1 MSTTDPDSEA
11 TVAPTSDGATATDAK
26 APTRPVTED
35 TALES
40 AVHRQRWR
48 DAFALRNAGVIYA
61 LVLLLIVFS
70 VITLQTGRP
79 FYLSQRNV
87 ANLLDQASLF
97 TILAAGMTVLLIS
110 GSFDLSVGSL
120 TALCAVSA
128 AEVIDERGFMVA
140 LVVALAVGIAGGLV
154 NGLIH
159 WKIGINP
166 FIVTL
171 GTLTAFRGVVLLVT
185 DGRTSNVTSDS
196 AMAAFERFEGG
207 FLTTPNLWLVGAIS
221 LGIWAVWRVVR
232 RRPATWVTA
241 VVGLTAIVLLA
252 VSFAADYSLRLS
264 KPVYYMVAVVVL
276 TWLVLRYTVVGRRL
290 YATGGNLDAARLA
303 GIGVARYK
311 VVPFVLLGLLAG
323 FVGMLFTAKL
333 AAVAPNSFEGAE
345 LTVLAAAIVGGVAL
359 FGGAGDVRKTLVG
372 GLLLFAIANG
382 FNILNIGANFQL
394 LFEGMLVVIAAAVY
408 VVAERRK
415 AERGT

>member
-1 MSTTDPDSEA
+1 MSTTDPNAE
-11 TVAPTSDGATATDAK
+11 TVAPSADGATATDRDAT
-26 APTRPVTED
+26 PSPPVDESE
-35 TALES
+35 LE
-40 AVHRQRWR
+40 AEVRRRRWR
-48 DAFALRNAGVIYA
+48 EAFTLRNAGVIYA
-61 LVLLLIVFS
+61 LLLLLVAFS
-70 VITLQTGRP
+70 VITLQTDRP

-128 AEVIDERGFMVA
+128 AEVVDEVGFGLA
-140 LVVALAVGIAGGLV
+140 LVLALTVGIAGGLV

-185 DGRTSNVTSDS
+185 DGRTSNVTSDAS
-196 AMAAFERFEGG
+196 LASFEAFEGG
-207 FLTTPNLWLVGAIS
+207 FLTTPNLWLVAALT
-221 LGIWAVWRVVR
+221 LGIWAIWRIMR
-232 RRPATWVTA
+232 RRPPLWLTA
-241 VVGLTAIVLLA
+241 VAGLAAAGLLA
-252 VSFAADYSLRLS
+252 VSLLADYSLRLS
-264 KPVYYMVAVVVL
+264 KPVYYMLAVVIL
-276 TWLVLRYTVVGRRL
+276 TWLLLRYTVVGRRV

-303 GIGVARYK
+303 GIAVARYK
-311 VVPFVLLGLLAG
+311 VVPFALVGLLAG

-394 LFEGMLVVIAAAVY
+394 LFEGVLVVVAAAVY